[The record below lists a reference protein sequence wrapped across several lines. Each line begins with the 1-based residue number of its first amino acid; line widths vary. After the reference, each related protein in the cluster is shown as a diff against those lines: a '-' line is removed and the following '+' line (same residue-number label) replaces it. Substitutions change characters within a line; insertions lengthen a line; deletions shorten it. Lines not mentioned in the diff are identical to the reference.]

1 VVAGAGRNALA
12 RLTKPLVAMIEGW
25 CIGGGLAIALLAD
38 VRLAA
43 AGSRFAIPA
52 ARLGLGYEYAGVAM
66 LARLVGPSCA
76 KDILFSARQLG
87 ADEAL
92 RIGLVNAVLPADE
105 LRAHVEAYV
114 ARLAA
119 NAPLTIRAC
128 KAAVAVFERYSVDD
142 AGAAEVEALVNRCFD
157 SADYAEG
164 RRAFLGKRRPAF
176 TGR

>member
-1 VVAGAGRNALA
+1 VAVAGRNALA
-12 RLTKPLVAMIEGW
+12 QLIKPLVAMIEGF

-38 VRLAA
+38 LRFAA
-43 AGSRFAIPA
+43 AGARFAIPA
-52 ARLGLGYEYAGVAM
+52 ARLGLGYEFAGVAM

-92 RIGLVNAVLPADE
+92 RIGLVNAVLPVED
-105 LRAHVEAYV
+105 LRAHVEGYV

-119 NAPLTIRAC
+119 NAPLTLRAC
-128 KAAVAVFERYSVDD
+128 KAAVAVFERCSVDE

-164 RRAFLGKRRPAF
+164 RRAFMEKRTPRF